1 MFKVLGFLKA
11 CFLKIKNVLKQWFYF
26 LALLWKSHQVVI
38 NIFAQFSSTMFLF
51 DIHILFDIPILFD
64 IHIINEVSLNR
75 I

>member
-1 MFKVLGFLKA
+1 VFKVLGFLKA

-38 NIFAQFSSTMFLF
+38 NIFTQFSSTMFLF
-51 DIHILFDIPILFD
+51 DIHILFDL
-64 IHIINEVSLNR
+64 HIINEVSLNR